1 MEALTRD
8 AVLLLDPVKTGA
20 NYKPA
25 VRERSLAIVSVYTVE
40 PAELHERWPRHSDGD
55 DVTLYASR
63 AADVLAKL
71 AEQPYRI
78 RGVVPAMES
87 AVHLTEEVAEQLG
100 LPGNGTRLARARRN
114 KAEMRRVTQA
124 AGVQVPE
131 HLVVHSL
138 EEVGAAAAKIGFP
151 AILKPTTGAGS
162 HGVTLLPNAQAALH
176 LEDQERR
183 DLFGWE
189 ITEWLVERYIRGREI
204 AVNCFSFDGQHR
216 IIDMWEYRRPD
227 DDDYDLPY
235 WGSVQL
241 DRDDPE
247 WQSVA
252 RFVESVLDSLEILS
266 GPSHTEVKCAADGV
280 YLIETGARL
289 PGGPITDQWA
299 QHSNIR
305 PFHDAL
311 DFYVDDGVLPRL
323 LQDAPVFH
331 AVCGA
336 SAICNEERP
345 GTLVAIRGLE
355 VVDALPGVDK
365 MLVTYQPGDHVPVT
379 RSTKTIP
386 LGVWVSGVSRDDV
399 IRTLDEIRRTAVI
412 ELAGRPES

>member
-1 MEALTRD
+1 MESLTQD

-25 VRERSLAIVSVYTVE
+25 VRERGLAIVSVYTVE
-40 PAELHERWPRHSDGD
+40 PTELHERWPTHADGD
-55 DVTLYASR
+55 DATLYASQT
-63 AADVLAKL
+63 ADVLAKL

-87 AVHLTEEVAEQLG
+87 AVHLAEEVAERLG
-100 LPGNGTRLARARRN
+100 LPGNGTRLARARRD

-124 AGVQVPE
+124 AGVRVPE
-131 HLVVHSL
+131 HHVVHSL
-138 EEVGAAAAKIGFP
+138 DEVAAAAEKIGFP

-162 HGVTLLPNAQAALH
+162 HGVTLLPNARAARH

-189 ITEWLVERYIRGREI
+189 VTEWLVERYVRGREI
-204 AVNCFSFDGQHR
+204 AVNCFSFGGQHR
-216 IIDMWEYRRPD
+216 VVDMWEYRRPD
-227 DDDYDLPY
+227 DADYDLPY

-241 DRDDPE
+241 DRDDPD
-247 WQSVA
+247 WRPVA
-252 RFVESVLDSLEILS
+252 EFVETVLDSLEIRS
-266 GPSHTEVKCAADGV
+266 GPSHTEVKFAADGV

-289 PGGPITDQWA
+289 PGGPITDQWT
-299 QHSNIR
+299 QNSDIR

-311 DFYVDDGVLPRL
+311 DFYVDDGAVPRL

-355 VVDALPGVDK
+355 AVNALPGVDK

-379 RSTKTIP
+379 RNTKTIP
-386 LGVWVSGVSRDDV
+386 LGVWVSGATRDDV
-399 IRTLDEIRRTAVI
+399 IRTLDEIRRTAAI
-412 ELAGRPES
+412 ELAGQLES

>member
-1 MEALTRD
+1 MESLTQD

-25 VRERSLAIVSVYTVE
+25 VRDRGLAIVSVYTVE
-40 PAELHERWPRHSDGD
+40 PTELRERWPSHADGD
-55 DVTLYASR
+55 DATVYASE
-63 AADVLAKL
+63 AADVLARL

-87 AVHLTEEVAEQLG
+87 AVHLAEQVAEQLG

-124 AGVQVPE
+124 AGVRVPE
-131 HLVVHSL
+131 FHLVHSL
-138 EEVGAAAAKIGFP
+138 DEVPAAAEKTGFP

-162 HGVTLLPNAQAALH
+162 HGVTLLPDAEAARH

-189 ITEWLVERYIRGREI
+189 VTEWLVERYVRGREI
-204 AVNCFSFDGQHR
+204 AVNCFSFGGQHR
-216 IIDMWEYRRPD
+216 VVDMWEYRRPD
-227 DDDYDLPY
+227 DADYDLPY

-241 DRDDPE
+241 DPDDAD
-247 WQSVA
+247 WQPVA
-252 RFVESVLDSLEILS
+252 EFVATVLDSLDIRS
-266 GPSHTEVKCAADGV
+266 GPSHTEVKCAADGI

-289 PGGPITDQWA
+289 PGGPITDQWT
-299 QHSNIR
+299 QNSDIR

-311 DFYVDDGVLPRL
+311 DFYLDDGSEPRL
-323 LQDAPVFH
+323 LKDAPTFH

-345 GTLVAIRGLE
+345 GTLVAIHGLDVIE
-355 VVDALPGVDK
+355 ALPGVDK
-365 MLVTYQPGDHVPVT
+365 LLVTYQPGDQVPVT
-379 RSTKTIP
+379 RNTKTIP
-386 LGVWVSGVSRDDV
+386 LGVWVSGATRNDV
-399 IRTLDEIRRTAVI
+399 IRTLDEIRDIAVI
-412 ELAGRPES
+412 ELAGQES